1 MWVSKERRGAS
12 ARRLLGGRAGGP
24 GASHAMPRAAEA
36 ARVVTSGDEL
46 SQLPQRQGWE
56 VQPVTHPGLCGAP
69 ALTRR
74 LGRAGS
80 GSGSWG

>member
-1 MWVSKERRGAS
+1 
-12 ARRLLGGRAGGP
+12 
-24 GASHAMPRAAEA
+24 MPRAAEA